1 MGSREV
7 FFLENSVYTL
17 YNCKESPEHARSP
30 WERSA
35 HTPPHKTS
43 KKKQKQKTKASPP
56 PFFAVLFSP
65 SLRLSSALLQQELID
80 EGGPGLDD
88 APDGRS
94 NEPEHS
100 LLQGVQHG
108 PHKRDVLD
116 EAAHGPVVLVLY
128 HSTLQ

>member
-1 MGSREV
+1 MRFFFFGKQCIHSLQLQRISRTRP
-7 FFLENSVYTL
+7 LPLGT
-17 YNCKESPEHARSP
+17 KRSP
-30 WERSA
+30 PT
-35 HTPPHKTS
+35 HTHKTS

-116 EAAHGPVVLVLY
+116 EAAHGPVVLVLH